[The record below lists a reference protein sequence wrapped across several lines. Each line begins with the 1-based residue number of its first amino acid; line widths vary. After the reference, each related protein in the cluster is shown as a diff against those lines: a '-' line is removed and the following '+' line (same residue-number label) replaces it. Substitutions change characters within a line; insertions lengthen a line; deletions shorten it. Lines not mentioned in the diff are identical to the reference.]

1 MYRQWFMSDHASREV
16 SLVQTAQMAVYHTLL
31 TTRGAKPHIVA
42 RWPDECGVDLA
53 VWHRRRSDSHSVNV
67 PKPYLLVHVGLAN
80 EALEPFDYAI
90 KMAPHAERVLICVRK
105 PTSKMA
111 SEARSRRVQII
122 RLNEPHQAGG
132 D

>member
-1 MYRQWFMSDHASREV
+1 MSDPASREA

-53 VWHRRRSDSHSVNV
+53 VWHRRRADPHSANV
-67 PKPYLLVHVGLAN
+67 PKPYLLVHVGLAD

-90 KMAPHAERVLICVRK
+90 QMAPHAERVLICVRQ
-105 PTSKMA
+105 PTPMLA
-111 SEARSRRVQII
+111 SEARSRRIQII
-122 RLNEPHQAGG
+122 RTNEPNPSGE